1 MEPDPEHTTRLFVVD
16 DEEDVTDLLRYRL
29 ETAGFE
35 VEVENNSLRVLPR
48 LRQRRPDLL
57 VLDIMMPELDGVQLC
72 HLIREDRTLRHVP
85 IIFITAK
92 GEAEDRIAGF
102 EAGVDDYLAKP
113 FDTRE
118 LILRIGA
125 VLKRVRQSGPGERMI
140 AVGPITA
147 DKDLHQIL
155 LHGETVV
162 LTATEF
168 KLLLLLMEE
177 VGKVLPRDALL
188 TRVWNY
194 QASTETRTVDTH
206 IRRLRE
212 KLGSAAELIETVRG
226 VGYRMVSP
234 PTNSL

>member
-1 MEPDPEHTTRLFVVD
+1 MEKDPAPAARLFVVD
-16 DEEDVTDLLRYRL
+16 DEDDVTDLLRYRL
-29 ETAGFE
+29 ESAGFE
-35 VEVENNSLRVLPR
+35 VEVENHPLRVLPR
-48 LRQRRPDLL
+48 LRERRPDLL
-57 VLDIMMPELDGVQLC
+57 VLDIMMPELDGIQLC
-72 HLIREDRTLRHVP
+72 HLIREERALREIP

-102 EAGVDDYLAKP
+102 EAGVDDYLSKP

-125 VLKRVRQSGPGERMI
+125 VLKRVRGAGGGERMI
-140 AVGPITA
+140 SVGPITA

-168 KLLLLLMEE
+168 KLLLLLMEQA
-177 VGKVLPRDALL
+177 GKVLPRDVLL

-206 IRRLRE
+206 VRRLRE
-212 KLGSAAELIETVRG
+212 KLGPAAGLIETVRG
-226 VGYRMVSP
+226 VGYRMTAPVAGPS
-234 PTNSL
+234 

>member
-1 MEPDPEHTTRLFVVD
+1 MESDPTPTTRLFVVD

-29 ETAGFE
+29 ESGGFA
-35 VEVENNSLRVLPR
+35 VEVENNPLRVLPR
-48 LRQRRPDLL
+48 LREQRPDLL
-57 VLDIMMPELDGVQLC
+57 VLDVMMPELDGVQLC
-72 HLIREDRTLRHVP
+72 HLIRGERSLRDIP

-125 VLKRVRQSGPGERMI
+125 VLKRVRSSGPGERMI
-140 AVGPITA
+140 SIGPITA

-155 LHGETVV
+155 LHGEIVV

-177 VGKVLPRDALL
+177 VGKVLPRDVLL
-188 TRVWNY
+188 TKVWNY
-194 QASTETRTVDTH
+194 HASTETRTVDTH
-206 IRRLRE
+206 VRRLRE
-212 KLGSAAELIETVRG
+212 KLGSAAGLIETIRG
-226 VGYRMVSP
+226 VGYRMAAPSAKG
-234 PTNSL
+234 S